1 MHSPLLNDDF
11 YSEKSSGTLFL
22 PCSVTESIILL
33 GTFPTHVATLITAF
47 EKDEYYV
54 PDEDDPIPKYQL
66 FPFARNDGP
75 PPTTFYPVLLSRPY
89 PVVTQ
94 PPSHAEGRQLYLA
107 ISYVQETM
115 IRYFCPY
122 TELPIIKLDDDKSRT
137 LFRQCLARIKSSLSE
152 VYRVADKG
160 GIPGHVLQMLTKD
173 WLLPLDEITAILKYA
188 GDRRI
193 KCYEMDVPIPFN
205 PDTREGEILLL
216 YAHNKTLDDF
226 TPPATAESSSKVK
239 SSVKVI
245 STRPKP
251 KAGASSTAKS
261 GQTPL
266 SPTKPALP
274 KTKETSPVVPTIPKK
289 RKAAPSNKDQTVEP
303 DLPKKKRT
311 RADSKAAREE
321 KTSQIPKNVPAKGKA
336 TPKTKAKDKS
346 ASIASSQS
354 SASVSIAESIQP
366 GRITRRKPAPSSAS
380 NEVEVTEPPSKM
392 LPGKLSVKNT
402 KKIPVIDPQSRVA
415 EFAKGLPNAKP
426 EELLTLINPE
436 FSLGQPSGLYLPADE
451 PSKASRIHRLF
462 RLPDW
467 EIAPDLENL
476 GPFVKASGVHY
487 NIEDLQ
493 CFTHSLPNYTNKIYG
508 ACLACVAI
516 GKGNECTPC
525 LNDKGHFGGKCGPCQ
540 NGARTCSHNS
550 ELSDYHRLLDATYAA
565 ANRGPLG
572 CQTLLDTLSR
582 SREHLNAAHDNL
594 CRAVKL
600 AEQARQ
606 RVVDDF
612 VSFRNA
618 NMDPNLFFQY
628 LVRGRGEQDE
638 PLELNFN
645 SVSFYATVFGW
656 DSSLNFDSV
665 IEDRSKVS
673 EWLKKHSIDLV
684 YYEGRFRLPSTIPTA
699 EVPESTLEARGD
711 DFQDRCLDSRPS
723 AIQSLF
729 TRRWTIPLSIFQIL
743 PRLPST
749 FMRSRTLHLQIRE
762 LESLSTS
769 LTGSALSDRFLDKLH
784 ATKVALST
792 VFVVNRVPTVL
803 STSLQCTAP
812 RVPPT
817 TPHKVIYPWFT
828 HSSWLINAT
837 VDQKP
842 KVGFSPSTAAE
853 SMTIKGQPL
862 QGARVK
868 GERMEIDNQGYD
880 VKWASFAKRPSL
892 QKRHLRRF
900 QKKCPLSIFESD
912 RTDMF
917 NTQSKRNQGSNI
929 LTTKPRESP
938 SECEQSPDPLQN
950 RFTPSGFRT
959 SVS

>member
-75 PPTTFYPVLLSRPY
+75 PPTTFYPVLLSRLY
-89 PVVTQ
+89 PIVTQ

-107 ISYVQETM
+107 ISYVQEMM

-122 TELPIIKLDDDKSRT
+122 TELPIIKLDNDKSRT
-137 LFRQCLARIKSSLSE
+137 LFRQRLARIKSSLVYYRECWHGSSNCPEFATMFIGSFQSE

-160 GIPGHVLQMLTKD
+160 GTPGHVLQMLTKD
-173 WLLPLDEITAILKYA
+173 WLLPLDEITAIL
-188 GDRRI
+188 
-193 KCYEMDVPIPFN
+193 MDVPIPFD

-216 YAHNKTLDDF
+216 YAPNKTLDNF

-245 STRPKP
+245 SMRPKP

-289 RKAAPSNKDQTVEP
+289 RKATPSNKDQTVEP
-303 DLPKKKRT
+303 NLPKKKAT
-311 RADSKAAREE
+311 REE
-321 KTSQIPKNVPAKGKA
+321 KTSPIPKNVPAKVKA

-366 GRITRRKPAPSSAS
+366 GRITCRKPAPSSAS
-380 NEVEVTEPPSKM
+380 NKVEVTEPPSKM

-402 KKIPVIDPQSRVA
+402 KEIPVIDPQSRVA

-426 EELLTLINPE
+426 EELSTLINLE

-451 PSKASRIHRLF
+451 PSKASRIHHLF
-462 RLPDW
+462 CLPDW

-493 CFTHSLPNYTNKIYG
+493 RFTRSLPNYTNKIYG

-525 LNDKGHFGGKCGPCQ
+525 LNDKGRFGGKCGPCQ

-565 ANRGPLG
+565 ANCGPLG

-582 SREHLNAAHDNL
+582 SREHLDAAHDNL

-638 PLELNFN
+638 PLELDFN

-711 DFQDRCLDSRPS
+711 KDNGKS
-723 AIQSLF
+723 ATEGSKTLLSL
-729 TRRWTIPLSIFQIL
+729 R
-743 PRLPST
+743 
-749 FMRSRTLHLQIRE
+749 
-762 LESLSTS
+762 
-769 LTGSALSDRFLDKLH
+769 
-784 ATKVALST
+784 
-792 VFVVNRVPTVL
+792 
-803 STSLQCTAP
+803 
-812 RVPPT
+812 
-817 TPHKVIYPWFT
+817 
-828 HSSWLINAT
+828 
-837 VDQKP
+837 
-842 KVGFSPSTAAE
+842 
-853 SMTIKGQPL
+853 
-862 QGARVK
+862 
-868 GERMEIDNQGYD
+868 
-880 VKWASFAKRPSL
+880 
-892 QKRHLRRF
+892 
-900 QKKCPLSIFESD
+900 
-912 RTDMF
+912 
-917 NTQSKRNQGSNI
+917 
-929 LTTKPRESP
+929 
-938 SECEQSPDPLQN
+938 
-950 RFTPSGFRT
+950 
-959 SVS
+959 

>member
-33 GTFPTHVATLITAF
+33 
-47 EKDEYYV
+47 
-54 PDEDDPIPKYQL
+54 
-66 FPFARNDGP
+66 
-75 PPTTFYPVLLSRPY
+75 VLLSRPY
-89 PVVTQ
+89 PVITQ

-115 IRYFCPY
+115 FRYFCPY
-122 TELPIIKLDDDKSRT
+122 TELPIIKLDDDKAHT
-137 LFRQCLARIKSSLSE
+137 LFRQRLARIKSSLVYYRECWHGSSNCPEFATMFVGSFQSE

-173 WLLPLDEITAILKYA
+173 WLLPKYA
-188 GDRRI
+188 GDRSI
-193 KCYEMDVPIPFN
+193 KCYKMDVPIPFD

-216 YAHNKTLDDF
+216 YAPNKTLDNF
-226 TPPATAESSSKVK
+226 TPPASAESSSKVK
-239 SSVKVI
+239 SSVKGI
-245 STRPKP
+245 SARPKP

-261 GQTPL
+261 AQTPP

-274 KTKETSPVVPTIPKK
+274 KTKETSPAVPTIPKK

-311 RADSKAAREE
+311 RADLKAAREE
-321 KTSQIPKNVPAKGKA
+321 KTSQIPKNVPAKGKS

-354 SASVSIAESIQP
+354 SASVSVAESVQP
-366 GRITRRKPAPSSAS
+366 GRITRSKPAPSSAS

-392 LPGKLSVKNT
+392 LPGKLSVKNM
-402 KKIPVIDPQSRVA
+402 KKIPVINPQSRVA

-426 EELLTLINPE
+426 EELSTLINPE

-467 EIAPDLENL
+467 EIAPNLENL
-476 GPFVKASGVHY
+476 GPFFKASGVHY

-493 CFTHSLPNYTNKIYG
+493 RFTHSLPNYTDKVYD

-525 LNDKGHFGGKCGPCQ
+525 LNNKGCFGGKCGPCQ

-565 ANRGPLG
+565 ANCGPLG
-572 CQTLLDTLSR
+572 CQTLLDTLGCSR
-582 SREHLNAAHDNL
+582 KHLDAAHDNL

-612 VSFRNA
+612 ISFRNV

-628 LVRGRGEQDE
+628 LVRGCREQDE
-638 PLELNFN
+638 LLELDFN

-656 DSSLNFDSV
+656 DSSLKFNSI
-665 IEDRSKVS
+665 IEDWSKVS

-699 EVPESTLEARGD
+699 EVPESILEARGD
-711 DFQDRCLDSRPS
+711 EDNGKS
-723 AIQSLF
+723 A
-729 TRRWTIPLSIFQIL
+729 T
-743 PRLPST
+743 
-749 FMRSRTLHLQIRE
+749 E
-762 LESLSTS
+762 VEN
-769 LTGSALSDRFLDKLH
+769 ALV
-784 ATKVALST
+784 T
-792 VFVVNRVPTVL
+792 
-803 STSLQCTAP
+803 
-812 RVPPT
+812 
-817 TPHKVIYPWFT
+817 
-828 HSSWLINAT
+828 
-837 VDQKP
+837 
-842 KVGFSPSTAAE
+842 
-853 SMTIKGQPL
+853 
-862 QGARVK
+862 
-868 GERMEIDNQGYD
+868 
-880 VKWASFAKRPSL
+880 
-892 QKRHLRRF
+892 
-900 QKKCPLSIFESD
+900 
-912 RTDMF
+912 
-917 NTQSKRNQGSNI
+917 
-929 LTTKPRESP
+929 
-938 SECEQSPDPLQN
+938 
-950 RFTPSGFRT
+950 
-959 SVS
+959 